1 MDSNRL
7 TRRNFLK
14 TTGLAAGGLATAP
27 LFATQG
33 ASRPANTIRQNLFEA
48 VENVKVGVLLPQS
61 NIYPGLGQSFASGLQ
76 FYFDQVE
83 PRPAGR
89 AIQFIPEDTGF
100 GYRLVRSKVAK
111 LTGPDSVKLVVGL
124 VNPVIVAGLHQIL
137 QENQALLLAS
147 SSGENLPRQ
156 EQTSPYVLQ
165 HSLMQWQS
173 NWALGRWAAQHIGRR
188 AFMASSLYDSGYD
201 AFYAFRL
208 GFEGAGG
215 EIVDTQVTHNPATT
229 NDLDPAAL
237 FDRIAATRPDFV
249 FASYSGPQAV
259 EFVKAY
265 AASGFSGQIP
275 LVGSSFLVDEAIL
288 PDMSEAAL
296 GIKTVFSW
304 SNRLDNSLN
313 RSFSAAYQAQTGV
326 QANPFAVLGFEAGR
340 LLEEIVKAAA
350 GEKNRVTL
358 SSATLV
364 SNDFTGPRGP
374 LTIDPFTGGFGGPLY
389 LREVQPGQ
397 GMPSNAVID
406 VLEAPT
412 YRDNQLET
420 LRRSLKTGWLHGYLC
435 I

>member
-14 TTGLAAGGLATAP
+14 TTGLAVGGLATAP

-33 ASRPANTIRQNLFEA
+33 ATGPATINQQPLFEA
-48 VENVKVGVLLPQS
+48 VEPLKVGVLLPQS
-61 NIYPGLGQSFASGLQ
+61 NTYPGLGQSFASGLQ
-76 FYFDQVE
+76 LYFDQVE

-89 AIQFIPEDTGF
+89 AIQFILEDTGF

-111 LTGPDSVKLVVGL
+111 LTGPDGVKLVVGV
-124 VNPVIVAGLHQIL
+124 VNPAIAAGLHEIL
-137 QENQALLLAS
+137 QENQGLLLLS

-156 EQTSPYVLQ
+156 EQASPYVLQ

-173 NWALGRWAAQHIGRR
+173 NWALGGWTAHNIGKR

-208 GFEGAGG
+208 GFEGARG
-215 EIVDTQVTHNPATT
+215 EIVDTQITHNPATT

-265 AASGFSGQIP
+265 ASSGLSGQIP
-275 LVGSSFLVDEAIL
+275 LVGSSFMVDEAVL
-288 PDMSEAAL
+288 PDMGEAAL
-296 GIKTVFSW
+296 GIKSVFSW
-304 SNRLDNSLN
+304 SNNLDTGPN
-313 RSFSAAYQAQTGV
+313 RSFSAAYQTQTGLP
-326 QANPFAVLGFEAGR
+326 ANAFATLGFEAGR
-340 LLEEIVKAAA
+340 LLAGIVKAAEGDVSRITPSRA
-350 GEKNRVTL
+350 
-358 SSATLV
+358 ALV

-374 LTIDPFTGGFGGPLY
+374 LTIDPFTGGFSSALY
-389 LREVQPGQ
+389 LREVRQGQ
-397 GMPSNAVID
+397 GMTGNAVIGE
-406 VLEAPT
+406 LEPPA
-412 YRDNQLET
+412 YGDNQIET
-420 LRRSLKTGWLHGYLC
+420 LQTSLKTGWLHGYLC